1 MPLLPDP
8 ASAAAP
14 GLTSPLLSSPSSSS
28 SAAAATT
35 ITVGG
40 ARGDANTAQQG
51 ALLEEEY
58 EESEGSVGLPDAI
71 KLGLGDFIFYSM
83 LVGRAAMYDM
93 MTGGCGLGC
102 ISASLVK
109 CCARGVGLLGGVDGY
124 SYKPAGFG
132 GMTLLLLPA
141 IA

>member
-1 MPLLPDP
+1 LAGP
-8 ASAAAP
+8 AVDAAAAVP
-14 GLTSPLLSSPSSSS
+14 TDAGGGSSSSS